1 MAIELGV
8 AFPESKQFRCQRHMK
23 AQLGKTEAGRAS
35 IETYDKMLRL
45 NSGDLEEADI
55 LHKSLPKTSPL
66 NFIDKEQW
74 CPAYLEGEPSATAA
88 PLQL

>member
-8 AFPESKQFRCQRHMK
+8 SFPESKQFRCQRHMK
-23 AQLGKTEAGRAS
+23 AQLGKTAAGRAS

-55 LHKSLPKTSPL
+55 LRNTLPAMSPL
-66 NFIDKEQW
+66 NFIAREQW
-74 CPAYLEGEPSATAA
+74 CPAYLTGEPSATTA
-88 PLQL
+88 LQL